1 MKRLF
6 LSMLVMAV
14 CFTGVMAQ
22 DDAKKAEEN
31 AKMIKEKAEGDA
43 AYSKLETVKDLS
55 GLTMNNI
62 IPEAKKLT
70 AGNEY
75 IKGNFRIKVPI
86 SLVSFVGEMSAT
98 DPEKD
103 FATLEV
109 IDFGNLGNTILI
121 SIEIASADLYATFS
135 FSGENAYICPTT
147 QGGND
152 MFAMV
157 RKISQSGMVGA
168 LAPMEGKW
176 ALLLMSK
183 DGLVSSFHKGMK
195 RSEVQEICGQLGLSS
210 FKETGKT
217 AKYTICSL
225 YWLDMQKQ
233 YDIFGNY
240 NYQMRNDKKYG
251 DFYFDANGRLMKWF
265 LFM

>member
-1 MKRLF
+1 
-6 LSMLVMAV
+6 
-14 CFTGVMAQ
+14 
-22 DDAKKAEEN
+22 
-31 AKMIKEKAEGDA
+31 
-43 AYSKLETVKDLS
+43 
-55 GLTMNNI
+55 
-62 IPEAKKLT
+62 
-70 AGNEY
+70 
-75 IKGNFRIKVPI
+75 
-86 SLVSFVGEMSAT
+86 
-98 DPEKD
+98 
-103 FATLEV
+103 
-109 IDFGNLGNTILI
+109 
-121 SIEIASADLYATFS
+121 
-135 FSGENAYICPTT
+135 
-147 QGGND
+147 
-152 MFAMV
+152 MV